1 LHNAPKAWTKYITV
15 TGPDVAWRGWNG
27 REGLDGMKL
36 TREPAARPSPPPPL
50 EANDQVVIWVGTAG
64 WAIALVVLLIIRDRL
79 PADQR
84 WWIWTCACGVAF
96 GIFASWY
103 VPRLKRGRARA
114 AARRAARGDG
124 EETGQSA
131 PRDSGSNTVSSTETP
146 GKSTRS

>member
-1 LHNAPKAWTKYITV
+1 
-15 TGPDVAWRGWNG
+15 
-27 REGLDGMKL
+27 MKL
-36 TREPAARPSPPPPL
+36 TGERADRPSPPPL

-64 WAIALVVLLIIRDRL
+64 WAVALVVLLIIRDSL

-84 WWIWTCACGVAF
+84 WWIWTCVCGVAF

-114 AARRAARGDG
+114 AGRRAEG
-124 EETGQSA
+124 GQSA

-146 GKSTRS
+146 GRSTRS

>member
-1 LHNAPKAWTKYITV
+1 
-15 TGPDVAWRGWNG
+15 
-27 REGLDGMKL
+27 MKL
-36 TREPAARPSPPPPL
+36 TREQAARPSPPPL
-50 EANDQVVIWVGTAG
+50 EANDQVVIWVGTAA
-64 WAIALVVLLIIRDRL
+64 WAVALVVLLIIRDRI

-84 WWIWTCACGVAF
+84 WWIWTCVCGVAF

-114 AARRAARGDG
+114 AARRAASGAA
-124 EETGQSA
+124 EEASGAAEEASGAAEEASGAAEEASGAAEAGGQSA

>member
-1 LHNAPKAWTKYITV
+1 
-15 TGPDVAWRGWNG
+15 
-27 REGLDGMKL
+27 MKL
-36 TREPAARPSPPPPL
+36 TREQAARPSPPPL

-64 WAIALVVLLIIRDRL
+64 WAIALVVLLIIRDSL

-114 AARRAARGDG
+114 AARRAAREDG

-146 GKSTRS
+146 GRSTRS